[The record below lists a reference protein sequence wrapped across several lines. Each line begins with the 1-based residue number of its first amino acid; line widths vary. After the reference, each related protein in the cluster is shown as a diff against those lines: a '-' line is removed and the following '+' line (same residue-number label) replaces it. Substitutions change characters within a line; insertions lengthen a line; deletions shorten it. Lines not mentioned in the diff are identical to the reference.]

1 MRGPELA
8 HLQVF
13 VEVARQGNF
22 GRAAKALKLSPS
34 TLSET
39 IKHLEERLGVRL
51 FNRTTRSVALTDAGQ
66 RLLLRLGPAFASVDS
81 AVDEIIGLKGKPAG
95 KIRVHS
101 SRVAADTH
109 LHEHLGGFYEAYPD
123 IELDITV
130 DSTLGDI
137 VKAGYDL
144 TLRLREYVDDDMTMV
159 KLGPDLRQVPFCSPR
174 YIERWGRPETLLDL
188 KKHRCINW
196 RKEGHGIYRWEFFVD
211 GQWTSM
217 AVEGPLTVSDREIA
231 LRAALQDVG
240 IGFWI
245 EEPLAA
251 HIAAGRLVVLLD
263 EFCAPFPGVVAAYPK
278 QRVTPAAVKA
288 FVDYLRRAARHSS
301 A

>member
-13 VEVARQGNF
+13 VAVARERNF
-22 GRAAKALKLSPS
+22 GRAAKALKVSPS

-51 FNRTTRSVALTDAGQ
+51 FNRTTRSVALTEAGS
-66 RLLLRLGPAFASVDS
+66 RLLTRLGPAFASVDS
-81 AVDEIIGLKGKPAG
+81 AIDEVIGSRDKPAG
-95 KIRVHS
+95 KLRVHS
-101 SRVAADTH
+101 SRVAADVH
-109 LHEHLGGFYEAYPD
+109 LANVLGGFYEAYPN

-130 DSTLGDI
+130 DSTVGDI
-137 VKAGYDL
+137 VKSGYDVS
-144 TLRLREYVDDDMTMV
+144 LRVREYVDEDMTVV
-159 KLGPDLRQVPFCSPR
+159 KLGPDLRQVPFCTPR
-174 YIERWGRPETLLDL
+174 YLERWGRPKTPNDL

-196 RKEGHGIYRWEFFVD
+196 NKEGHGVYRWEFFVD
-211 GQWTSM
+211 GQWISVP
-217 AVEGPLTVSDREIA
+217 VEGPLTVSDRELG

-245 EEPLAA
+245 ESPLQP
-251 HIAAGRLVVLLD
+251 HIAAGRLVVLLE

-278 QRVTPAAVKA
+278 QRITPAPLKA
-288 FVDYLRRAARHSS
+288 FIDYLRRATRHSS

>member
-13 VEVARQGNF
+13 LEVARQGNF

-51 FNRTTRSVALTDAGQ
+51 FNRTTRSVALTDAGE
-66 RLLLRLGPAFASVDS
+66 RLLARLGPAFASVDS
-81 AVDEIIGLKGKPAG
+81 AVDEVIGLRGRPAG

-101 SRVAADTH
+101 SRAAAETH
-109 LHEHLGGFYEAYPD
+109 LTDYLGGFCEAYPD

-130 DSTLGDI
+130 DSRVGDI
-137 VKAGYDL
+137 VKRGFDV
-144 TLRLREYVDDDMTMV
+144 TVQVREYIDEDMTVV
-159 KLGPDLRQVPFCSPR
+159 KLGPDLRQVPFCTPR
-174 YIERWGRPETLLDL
+174 YLERWGRPTSPFDL

-196 RKEGHGIYRWEFFVD
+196 KQEGHGIYRWEFFVD
-211 GQWTSM
+211 GKWISVG
-217 AVEGPLTVSDREIA
+217 VEGPLIVSDREIA

-240 IGFWI
+240 IGFWV
-245 EEPLAA
+245 EGPLRS
-251 HIAAGRLVVLLD
+251 HIAAGRLVVLL
-263 EFCAPFPGVVAAYPK
+263 EQFCAPFPGVVAAYPK
-278 QRVTPAAVKA
+278 QRATPAPVKA
-288 FVDYLRRAARHSS
+288 FVEYLRRAARHSS